1 MSLYTPSPKNLEFRK
16 VVVLSR
22 TATFFKK
29 RVRSMFCSLNLLY
42 FEVLIT
48 GFFLA
53 NRRAEIKNNL
63 SRLTRSGNE
72 CLVVFSR
79 SQSIQS
85 NFGTKLHP
93 LQDVVTFVD
102 EQICRGNSV

>member
-1 MSLYTPSPKNLEFRK
+1 MSLYTRSSKNLEFRK
-16 VVVLSR
+16 VVVLPK
-22 TATFFKK
+22 TATCFKK
-29 RVRSMFCSLNLLY
+29 PIRSMFCSLNLLY

-48 GFFLA
+48 GLFLA
-53 NRRAEIKNNL
+53 SRRTGRKDNL
-63 SRLTRSGNE
+63 SRLTRSGDE
-72 CLVVFSR
+72 CLVVFGR

-85 NFGTKLHP
+85 NFGKKLHP